1 MQPGTAGDTAATTPP
16 GRSAAAPIRRRI
28 TARGTV
34 QGVGFR
40 PFIWRRATRLGLSG
54 WVENDAAGVT
64 LEIEGSPEAVS
75 LFLKGLAAAA
85 PALAAI
91 RSLETIDVPAE
102 GRGTPAGASAAR
114 FVIRETRGPR
124 GADTDIPADVA
135 PCPACRAEIRGT
147 GRRAGY
153 PFTNCTDCGP
163 RATIITGLPYD
174 RRRTTM
180 RAFAMCADCARE
192 HAAPADRR
200 FHAEPIACPACGPTA
215 WFAVTGPAIPAVRPT
230 SCDPAAAIAAARDAL
245 ARGLIV
251 AVKGVGGFHL
261 MCDATSSAAVAALRA
276 RKRRPG
282 KPFAVMVESV
292 AACIPFA
299 HVDPQEERL
308 LDSRERPIVLLRRRA
323 ATAGAAPVLPLA
335 PEVAPGNDHVGVLLP
350 PSPLHDLLCAG
361 LPPLVATSGNVADD
375 PILFT
380 NADAVATLAAVADA
394 FLLHDRDIAA
404 PCDDSVARSAA
415 GTIVPIRRGR
425 GHAPLTIQIAADGP
439 PLLAV
444 GGDLKTTVC
453 VAAAGRAILGPHL
466 GDAGSPAVLAALD
479 HWAEHLLGLCGVEP
493 RVVVAD
499 LHPRSL
505 SAAWAA
511 RFAGQRRIQLV
522 RVQHHEAHVAALMT
536 EHGIPLPGSAAAG
549 SAPAGSGS
557 AGDERPLIAA
567 CFDGTGYGHDG
578 TIWGGEFFIADRHG
592 LRRAAHLEPFA
603 LPGGDASVRHPWRTA
618 AAVLHAGG
626 IGWEPALPPLVVRS
640 AADCAVLRRQLDR
653 GLSCAT
659 TSSMG
664 RLFDAVASLA
674 GGCHSVDHEA
684 AAAMRLEALAREHRD
699 FAGAADADDVVA
711 EAAAAGYRFTIEP
724 RGDAARPLLI
734 GWRSLV
740 AAVARDAGGG
750 VAAATIAAR
759 FHAAVAGLVVA
770 VSERLREEG
779 AAGAVG
785 LTGGVF
791 QNAVLL
797 ELSVESLRRR
807 GFDVL
812 LHHSVPANDGGLAL
826 GQAMLARGRLSSPP

>member
-1 MQPGTAGDTAATTPP
+1 MTPGTAKDTAATTPP
-16 GRSAAAPIRRRI
+16 GRSAGPPIRRRI

-40 PFIWRRATRLGLSG
+40 PFVWRRATRLGLSG
-54 WVENDAAGVT
+54 WVENDAEGVT
-64 LEIEGSPEAVS
+64 LEIEGSPGSVD
-75 LFLKGLAAAA
+75 LFLEGLAAAA

-91 RSLETIDVPAE
+91 RSLDMIDVPAE
-102 GRGTPAGASAAR
+102 GRGTSTGAFAAG
-114 FVIRETRGPR
+114 FVIRQTRGPH
-124 GADTDIPADVA
+124 GADTDMPADVA

-174 RRRTTM
+174 RERTTM

-192 HAAPADRR
+192 HADPADRR

-215 WFAVTGPAIPAVRPT
+215 WFAQQGPAIPTARPT
-230 SCDPAAAIAAARDAL
+230 SCDPSAAIAAARDSL

-282 KPFAVMVESV
+282 KPLAVMVESV
-292 AACIPFA
+292 AACTPFA
-299 HVDPQEERL
+299 HVDPREERL
-308 LDSRERPIVLLRRRA
+308 LESRERPIVLLRKR
-323 ATAGAAPVLPLA
+323 GAAQAAAIGLPLA

-350 PSPLHDLLCAG
+350 PSPLHDLLCTG

-375 PILFT
+375 PILFANT
-380 NADAVATLAAVADA
+380 EAVTALAGVADA
-394 FLLHDRDIAA
+394 FFLHDREIAA
-404 PCDDSVARSAA
+404 PCDDSVVRSAA
-415 GTIVPIRRGR
+415 GAVVPIRRGR
-425 GHAPLTIQIAADGP
+425 GHVPLTIPLAADGP

-444 GGDLKTTVC
+444 GGDLKTAVC
-453 VAAAGRAILGPHL
+453 VAAADRAILGPHL

-479 HWAEHLLGLCGVEP
+479 QWAEHLLRLCGVEP
-493 RVVVAD
+493 RAVVAD

-511 RFAGQRRIQLV
+511 RFAGRRRIPLV

-536 EHGIPLPGSAAAG
+536 EHGIPPAG
-549 SAPAGSGS
+549 SAS

-592 LRRAAHLEPFA
+592 LRRAAHLEPFP

-626 IGWEPALPPLVVRS
+626 IGWEPGLPPLTVRS

-674 GGCHSVDHEA
+674 CGCHTIDHEA
-684 AAAMRLEALAREHRD
+684 EAAMKLEALARGHLAPAGLDGGLVAAAVDDTIAE
-699 FAGAADADDVVA
+699 AGATGYAFSVA
-711 EAAAAGYRFTIEP
+711 APAP
-724 RGDAARPLLI
+724 DDAAMKI
-734 GWRSLV
+734 DWRGLV
-740 AAVARDAGGG
+740 TAVARDAAAG
-750 VAAATIAAR
+750 VAAGLIAAR
-759 FHAAVAGLVVA
+759 FHAAVAALVVTA
-770 VSERLREEG
+770 C
-779 AAGAVG
+779 AALSAANGVRTVG

-791 QNAVLL
+791 QNALLL
-797 ELSVESLRRR
+797 ELAAEALRRR

-812 LHHSVPANDGGLAL
+812 LHHAVPANDGGLAL
-826 GQAMLARGRLSSPP
+826 GQAALARSRLRLSP